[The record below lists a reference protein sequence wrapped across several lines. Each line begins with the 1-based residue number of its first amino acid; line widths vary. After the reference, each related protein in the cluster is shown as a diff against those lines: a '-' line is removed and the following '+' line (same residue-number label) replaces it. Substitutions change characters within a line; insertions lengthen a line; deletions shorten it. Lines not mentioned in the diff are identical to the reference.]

1 MNQKIKKPSRKK
13 LAIQEGIRLN
23 NKEFLEKRINEHQE
37 RLDTLLKFQ
46 KELKDKLEQVAN
58 EIIFVNG
65 KLMESKEILEELNK
79 ANEYIEGEEKSN

>member
-1 MNQKIKKPSRKK
+1 M
-13 LAIQEGIRLN
+13 N

-65 KLMESKEILEELNK
+65 KLMENKEILEELNK